1 MSGNVTI
8 DTNVKFRIAESVKAI
23 AGDVDLCERG
33 ALNSASES
41 YKYDL
46 LGTLRVNLE
55 VAKSHLET
63 VTAEIA
69 DLEARAMRFLD

>member
-1 MSGNVTI
+1 MSKDI
-8 DTNVKFRIAESVKAI
+8 DTNVKFRIAEVVKAL
-23 AGDVDLCERG
+23 AGDVHLCERG
-33 ALNSASES
+33 ALNSTAES